1 MIKKVITVS
10 LTLILSASL
19 AIAASTDHSKMN
31 HGTMD
36 HGTMNSDKSHSATM
50 EKKHTEAMGEG
61 VIHSVSKLNRIVN
74 LTHAPIP
81 ELSWPEMKM
90 DLAVSKDVDLNEIK
104 VGDTIKFHLMLDD
117 DNVFRIHHIEK

>member
-1 MIKKVITVS
+1 MIKKVIAVS
-10 LTLILSASL
+10 LPLILSASM

-31 HGTMD
+31 HGTMNHD
-36 HGTMNSDKSHSATM
+36 TMKSDKSHSATM

-61 VIHSVSKLNRIVN
+61 VIHSVSKLNKMVN

-81 ELSWPEMKM
+81 ELNWPKMTM
-90 DLAVSKDVDLNEIK
+90 DLAVSKDVDLNAIK
-104 VGDTIKFHLMLDD
+104 VGEKVKFHIMLDD